1 MDVLERVPRES
12 TCQETVFSGET
23 RNGEDFNRLA
33 GEEWCQRCGGDSRI
47 AQGQRGESNGLTLV
61 IAQRA
66 VRADELADPMSAGK
80 AFV

>member
-1 MDVLERVPRES
+1 VPGK
-12 TCQETVFSGET
+12 ETVFSGET
-23 RNGEDFNRLA
+23 RNGEDLHRLA

-66 VRADELADPMSAGK
+66 VRANELTNPMSAGK